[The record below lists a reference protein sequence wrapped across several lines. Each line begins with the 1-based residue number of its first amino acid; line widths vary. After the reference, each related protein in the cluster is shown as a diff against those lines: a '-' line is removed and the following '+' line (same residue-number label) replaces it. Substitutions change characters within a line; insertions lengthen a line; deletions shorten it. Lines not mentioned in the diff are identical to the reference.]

1 MRKDIKIKILQNLLE
16 EITKKYDYFISIK
29 EKELKKTYNLAV
41 KDSLTDL
48 YNRFYFEDYLIHLIK
63 KAEREKEKIFI
74 IFIDLDNF
82 KYVNDNY
89 GHTKGDE
96 VLKEISK
103 IILRYF
109 RNYDIVARYGGD
121 EFVVLFESL
130 YHKFPVE
137 KLKELE
143 KEIKE
148 KFKQYGISMSYGV
161 SIFPNDIEDK
171 NLPVEEIAKKLIEIA
186 DRRMYQNKKRK
197 LNR

>member
-1 MRKDIKIKILQNLLE
+1 M
-16 EITKKYDYFISIK
+16 
-29 EKELKKTYNLAV
+29 
-41 KDSLTDL
+41 TDL